1 MGHKVV
7 PMGGG
12 GQGQQHPCSI
22 AATSHPNGAQLSVH
36 LLPHYNQAKPSR
48 PELHCLQSALNPF
61 YATSFV
67 LREPPH
73 ISHPHLQTP
82 SWKLSYSYSSKIIP
96 ETLKA
101 HVSVSAFQFQAW
113 LSAGSPPLQHPTSSF
128 RRQTTPLSFCLV
140 IL

>member
-22 AATSHPNGAQLSVH
+22 AAMSHPNGAQLSVH
-36 LLPHYNQAKPSR
+36 LLPHYSQAKPSR

-82 SWKLSYSYSSKIIP
+82 SWKLSYSYSSQITP

-101 HVSVSAFQFQAW
+101 QFQAW